1 MTMCT
6 IAVMQPT
13 YLPWIGYFG
22 MIDMADVFIFYDDV
36 QFVKQ
41 SWQQRNRIKTQDGG
55 IWLVVPVFQ
64 NFGQKIN
71 QVKINNNQNWLKKH
85 WKSIQYN
92 YSKAPFFNEYMAIF
106 EEIYEKEW
114 EYLADLNMALIK
126 KISEF
131 LGLDTVFMLSSELK
145 DVEGTKTDRLINI
158 LKLIGAD
165 EYLTGPGTKAY
176 IEPEKFKGND
186 ITLYWY
192 EFNHPTYKQLY
203 GDFVSHLSVIDL
215 LYNMG
220 DESIKLIREG
230 EEDAVKEHDSGIYRD

>member
-1 MTMCT
+1 MTGRT

-41 SWQQRNRIKTQDGG
+41 SWQQRNRIKTQDGW

-64 NFGQKIN
+64 NFGQRIN
-71 QVKINNNQNWLKKH
+71 KVKINNNQNWSKKH

-92 YSKAPFFNEYMAIF
+92 YSKAPFFNEYGGSF
-106 EEIYEKEW
+106 REIYEKEW
-114 EYLADLNMALIK
+114 EYLVDLNITLIK
-126 KISEF
+126 KISEI
-131 LGLDTVFMLSSELK
+131 LGLDTKFMLSSELRG
-145 DVEGTKTDRLINI
+145 VEGTKTDRLINI

-165 EYLTGPGTKAY
+165 EYVTGPGTKAY
-176 IEPEKFKGND
+176 IEPEKFKRND
-186 ITLYWY
+186 IMLYWY
-192 EFNHPTYKQLY
+192 EFKHPSYKQLY
-203 GDFVSHLSVIDL
+203 GDFVPYLSVIDL

-220 DESIKLIREG
+220 GESVQVIREG
-230 EEDAVKEHDSGIYRD
+230 EENAVKRA

>member
-1 MTMCT
+1 MCT

-41 SWQQRNRIKTQDGG
+41 SWQQRNRIKTQDGW

-71 QVKINNNQNWLKKH
+71 QVKINNNQNWPKKH

-92 YSKAPFFNEYMAIF
+92 YSKAPFFNEYMAFI

-114 EYLADLNMALIK
+114 DYLADLNITLIK
-126 KISEF
+126 RISEF
-131 LGLDTVFMLSSELK
+131 LGLDTEFMLSSELRG
-145 DVEGTKTDRLINI
+145 VEGTKTDRLINI

-165 EYLTGPGTKAY
+165 EYLTAPATKAY

-186 ITLYWY
+186 IMLYWY

-203 GDFVSHLSVIDL
+203 GDFVPHLSVIDL
-215 LYNMG
+215 LFNTG
-220 DESIKLIREG
+220 GESINVIREG
-230 EEDAVKEHDSGIYRD
+230 EENAVKEHDSVIYRD